1 LEKQLG
7 HLEKQV
13 EGLRDDRDKLMN
25 NVGTTWKVS
34 LSVENAKKSNSIRRW
49 VYYYAGSLTAMF
61 PISQNQTHRDFIK
74 YQGETLL
81 VELWFSNEKE
91 AKQFVGEIRHACD
104 TKRIS
109 RSNPSTKVKDIT
121 HRMNLASPI
130 DVILQSNY
138 VPADEP
144 DSGGKDTMSVHSI
157 VSTAAV
163 DSDFRKYQSI
173 ETGIEF
179 KRMEFQKAHLIH
191 RGKCIEIN
199 HPTRETEKIRIED
212 ESNMISLSMDMHKN
226 FDGNQSAV
234 SMLTAPS
241 FLIKLGKD
249 TRDVDISTNRFRVN
263 LIVQFSED
271 LDEGDYTR
279 FKSMLMK
286 NGATPVDSEKKIY
299 TFVHVVD
306 KELFKF
312 GIEWK
317 QKETQTLWDKLQKEQ
332 MDLYNR
338 Q

>member
-1 LEKQLG
+1 
-7 HLEKQV
+7 
-13 EGLRDDRDKLMN
+13 MN
-25 NVGTTWKVS
+25 NVETTWKVS
-34 LSVENAKKSNSIRRW
+34 LSIEYAKNINSVRRW
-49 VYYYAGSLTAMF
+49 VYQYAESSDAMF
-61 PISQNQTHRDFIK
+61 PIALMQTHRDCIK
-74 YQGETLL
+74 YEAETLN
-81 VELWFSNEKE
+81 VELWFDTQIKASKFTCAVENIIIMENAKIKTRSTLILSLRVLKNEKIGVSGPIK
-91 AKQFVGEIRHACD
+91 AILLTD
-104 TKRIS
+104 YI
-109 RSNPSTKVKDIT
+109 PS
-121 HRMNLASPI
+121 
-130 DVILQSNY
+130 
-138 VPADEP
+138 DEP
-144 DSGGKDTMSVHSI
+144 GSGGKDTMSVHSI

-271 LDEGDYTR
+271 LDEDDYTR